1 MRVPCQHWWFT
12 QDITQCTRPCYDYEV
27 YVVILVNKRNYIE
40 NSLYCALSREES
52 IQMNQDSIVTNTQA
66 QSTKDLLTITIEI
79 GNGRNENIYINEGD
93 SPR

>member
-1 MRVPCQHWWFT
+1 
-12 QDITQCTRPCYDYEV
+12 
-27 YVVILVNKRNYIE
+27 
-40 NSLYCALSREES
+40 
-52 IQMNQDSIVTNTQA
+52 MNQDSIVTNTQA